1 MSEHVE
7 KYAVRW
13 YRSTYYCAILVAI
26 VAFMD
31 PGMYNALNGLGAGG
45 GVHPDISNAAN
56 AIIYGLTAGGSYF
69 AAAFANRITPKYA
82 LLASLLKF
90 EAAES

>member
-1 MSEHVE
+1 MAQQVE
-7 KYAVRW
+7 NHPVLW
-13 YRSTYYCAILVAI
+13 YRSTYYCSILVAI

-56 AIIYGLTAGGSYF
+56 SIIYGLTAGGSYF

-82 LLASLLKF
+82 LLASSLNNK
-90 EAAES
+90 AIKT